1 MSMTLR
7 LRLDLCLSLC
17 CSCGRCRCLGRIV
30 VLNVVCVAL
39 LANVLFGVIWV
50 DESLM
55 SDEEVA
61 SGKGFGTDVANE
73 RLLFS
78 MRTNM
83 ALQMFLAQLSQSE
96 ASGLG

>member
-7 LRLDLCLSLC
+7 LRLGLCLSLC
-17 CSCGRCRCLGRIV
+17 CSCSRSRCLSCIV

-39 LANVLFGVIWV
+39 LADVFLSVIWV

-55 SDEEVA
+55 SNEQVA
-61 SGKGFGTDVANE
+61 SGKGFGTDVANK
-73 RLLFS
+73 RLFFG

-83 ALQMFLAQLSQSE
+83 ALQMFLAQPGQ
-96 ASGLG
+96 